1 MHTQQ
6 AVITLRCN
14 QNCAFCATRRPDDGD
29 LGEPE
34 AATARIE
41 AAVAAGARHVVLTG
55 GEPAMRRDLVTL
67 VAAACAAGATE
78 VTLET
83 NATLLVTRGRA
94 TALREAG
101 LTDAVVKLPGW
112 GPEVDEVTRNPGG
125 FVRSVA
131 GLRALVAAG
140 VRVDV
145 LLTLVRSTVALAP
158 ELPEGLQAA
167 LAGTAGVRELVLR
180 APSWTAAPAEALE
193 YAEAVAAILD
203 VNERAREVRLDARVD
218 LDATPPPCLF
228 PPRGDWHPLFHLS
241 REAGR
246 RGDHELVAACEGCLV
261 RRGCPGLARAALD
274 RELLPPLRPIT
285 DDCTRRR
292 LTLGHTTMAAARDKE
307 FVTVDYPREFGRPPI
322 EEHVIRINFNCNQ
335 QCRFCFVSTH
345 LPPAGDAAVRAAIRA
360 AGARG
365 AKVVLSGGE
374 PTLNPHLP
382 EYVRLAHEV
391 SPFPV
396 VLQTNAV
403 RLRAAPLVQELNAA
417 GLGMAFVALHGSRPE
432 ISDLVT
438 SAPGT
443 FAATAAG
450 LDNLVQAGVTTM
462 VNFVICRAN
471 MGDLAPVVRL
481 VAARWPGVEINV
493 SFIAASTEVVPLERD
508 LVPRYSEALPMLE
521 EAIAEAGR
529 LGVTLR
535 GWVSMCGLPL
545 CLVPGAAE
553 RFATLRE
560 ACARDADQECVKPPA
575 CAGCAL
581 ASKCFGLRQSYVAL
595 YGSDE
600 VRPVGAI
607 GAAQE
612 PGCAPPSST

>member
-14 QNCAFCATRRPDDGD
+14 QNCTFCETRRSDDLD
-29 LGEPE
+29 LGEP
-34 AATARIE
+34 AAVEARIR
-41 AAVAAGARHVVLTG
+41 AALAAGARHVVLAG
-55 GEPAMRRDLVTL
+55 GEPAMRRDLVAL
-67 VAAACAAGATE
+67 VAAARAAGASE

-145 LLTLVRSTVALAP
+145 LVTLVRSTAALAP
-158 ELPEGLQAA
+158 AVPEGLHAA
-167 LAGTAGVRELVLR
+167 LAGTPGVRELVLR
-180 APSWTAAPAEALE
+180 APSRAPDPAAPLG
-193 YAEAVAAILD
+193 YDEAVAAILD
-203 VNERAREVRLDARVD
+203 VDAAAREVGLDARVD

-228 PPRGDWHPLFHLS
+228 PPRGEWQHLFHLS
-241 REAGR
+241 RDAGR
-246 RGDHELVAACEGCLV
+246 RDDHALVAVCEACAV
-261 RRGCPGLARAALD
+261 RRGCPGLSRAALE
-274 RELLPPLRPIT
+274 REPLPPLRPIT
-285 DDCTRRR
+285 DDRTRRR
-292 LTLGHTTMAAARDKE
+292 LTLGQTTMAAAREKE
-307 FVTVDYPREFGRPPI
+307 FVTVDYPREFGRPPV

-345 LPPAGDAAVRAAIRA
+345 LPPAGDAAVLAAISA

-374 PTLNPHLP
+374 PTLNPRLA
-382 EYVRLAHEV
+382 EYLRLAHEV
-391 SPFPV
+391 SPLPV

-403 RLRAAPLVQELNAA
+403 LLRRGPLVQELKAA

-432 ISDLVT
+432 ISDIVT

-450 LDNLVQAGVTTM
+450 LDNLVQAGVTSM
-462 VNFVICRAN
+462 INFVICRAN
-471 MGDLAPVVRL
+471 LGDLPPVVRL
-481 VAARWPGVEINV
+481 VGSRWPGVEVNI

-508 LVPRYSEALPMLE
+508 LVPSYSEALPMLD
-521 EAIAEAGR
+521 EAILEAAR

-535 GWVSMCGLPL
+535 GFVSMCGLPL

-581 ASKCFGLRQSYVAL
+581 EPKCFGLRQSYVSL
-595 YGSDE
+595 YGTDE

-607 GAAQE
+607 GAARE